1 MANLN
6 RFVASGNITRDPET
20 KVSKSGTAMLK
31 FGLAV
36 NEKHGDAE
44 HVNFFECVVFGRYA
58 EAIAPYLSKG
68 QKVALAGSLHYSSWS
83 DPGSGYKRSR
93 IEVYVRHIDTLGS
106 RRSEGSDSP
115 RPAEVLQS
123 PDDLYDEDIPF

>member
-58 EAIAPYLSKG
+58 EARRSPSLAACTTALGVTPAAATG
-68 QKVALAGSLHYSSWS
+68 ALAS
-83 DPGSGYKRSR
+83 RS
-93 IEVYVRHIDTLGS
+93 T
-106 RRSEGSDSP
+106 
-115 RPAEVLQS
+115 
-123 PDDLYDEDIPF
+123 